1 MSFFVS
7 SIKEAVRLARS
18 GQWIKYIINEITV
31 EHCLS
36 SPTTGASLSYPFA
49 DLSSPLSLLAPRK
62 TFIELAQAS

>member
-36 SPTTGASLSYPFA
+36 SPTLN
-49 DLSSPLSLLAPRK
+49 SPLSEGLA
-62 TFIELAQAS
+62 ASFFTASFTYTLTPP